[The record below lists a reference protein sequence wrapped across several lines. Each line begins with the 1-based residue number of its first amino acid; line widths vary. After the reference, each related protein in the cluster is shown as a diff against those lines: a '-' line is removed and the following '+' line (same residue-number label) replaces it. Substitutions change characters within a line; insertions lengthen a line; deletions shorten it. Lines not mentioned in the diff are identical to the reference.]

1 VVLVAVAVMSL
12 GTFLPFV
19 GFDAYGALETGGVVP
34 REFASLTQSQD
45 APWIIVVLVIL
56 GAAAALHLTRRHR
69 GASTAALLIASLAA
83 EALGLLDGSNHAARV
98 LPGLWS
104 EPANLSQ
111 LAGITPD
118 LGYYLFLGGA
128 VVAFA
133 ASLVIASTHLRRSSA
148 SSTPLSST
156 SVRFSG

>member
-69 GASTAALLIASLAA
+69 GASTAALLIASLATT
-83 EALGLLDGSNHAARV
+83 LRGCF
-98 LPGLWS
+98 
-104 EPANLSQ
+104 
-111 LAGITPD
+111 
-118 LGYYLFLGGA
+118 LGYGA
-128 VVAFA
+128 NQP
-133 ASLVIASTHLRRSSA
+133 T
-148 SSTPLSST
+148 
-156 SVRFSG
+156 